1 MQCLV
6 TETYLYRRFNGYF
19 LPGGFVQVSRD
30 WRDERNGELLLNLG
44 THVWPDLS
52 FCPSCVTKR
61 HALPAPYSCLFKYCG
76 ELLNQL
82 AVIEIFPDLLA
93 RSGDDAVTQILIN

>member
-1 MQCLV
+1 MATSYRV
-6 TETYLYRRFNGYF
+6 DSFRSPETGETSETGNCYLILAHTSG
-19 LPGGFVQVSRD
+19 
-30 WRDERNGELLLNLG
+30 
-44 THVWPDLS
+44 
-52 FCPSCVTKR
+52 PSCVTKR
-61 HALPAPYSCLFKYCG
+61 HALPATYSCLFKYCG

>member
-1 MQCLV
+1 MFSDRDIFV
-6 TETYLYRRFNGYF
+6 PKIYGYF
-19 LPGGFVQVSRD
+19 VPGCFVQVSRG
-30 WRDERNGELLLNLG
+30 WREAREGELLFNLG
-44 THVWPDLS
+44 THVSPDLS

-61 HALPAPYSCLFKYCG
+61 HALPAPYSCLFKYCS

-93 RSGDDAVTQILIN
+93 RSSDDAVTQILIK

>member
-6 TETYLYRRFNGYF
+6 TETYLYRRFNGSF
-19 LPGGFVQVSRD
+19 VPGGFVQVSRD
-30 WRDERNGELLLNLG
+30 RRDRELLLDLG
-44 THVWPDLS
+44 THMWPDLS
-52 FCPSCVTKR
+52 FCPSCLTKR

>member
-6 TETYLYRRFNGYF
+6 TETYLYRRFNGHF

-30 WRDERNGELLLNLG
+30 GELLLNLG

-52 FCPSCVTKR
+52 RFARLASQS
-61 HALPAPYSCLFKYCG
+61 AMSSPAPQSCLFKYCG